1 MMESRLRKTFTK
13 KERLCGKSA
22 ISRLLAKGSSGY
34 AGCIRFTCMP
44 DNGDICD
51 RILVSVPKKL
61 FRRAVKRNLLKRR
74 IRESFRLQKHCLGD
88 AAFSDIMFVYNSKEV
103 KSFNEV
109 YQSIGKALEAMKVS
123 GRKSGSP
130 KCEETGQDPDAPSA
144 GQDIRPQ
151 YGI

>member
-22 ISRLLAKGSSGY
+22 ISRLLTKGSSGY

-44 DNGDICD
+44 DNGDVCD

-74 IRESFRLQKHCLGD
+74 IRESFRLQKQNLGD
-88 AAFSDIMFVYNSKEV
+88 AASSDIMFVYNSKEV

-109 YQSIGKALEAMKVS
+109 YQSIGKALETMKGI
-123 GRKSGSP
+123 GRKSGP
-130 KCEETGQDPDAPSA
+130 ARCEDTVPDTDGSS
-144 GQDIRPQ
+144 GGNDIRQ
-151 YGI
+151 

>member
-13 KERLCGKSA
+13 EERLCGKSA

-44 DNGDICD
+44 DNGDVCD

-88 AAFSDIMFVYNSKEV
+88 TVFSDMMFVYNSKEV
-103 KSFNEV
+103 KSFNEI
-109 YQSIGKALEAMKVS
+109 YQSIGKALETMKGI
-123 GRKSGSP
+123 GRKSTSSKCDDPWQGPDGS
-130 KCEETGQDPDAPSA
+130 SA
-144 GQDIRPQ
+144 AQEI
-151 YGI
+151 

>member
-1 MMESRLRKTFTK
+1 MMDSRLSKTFTK
-13 KERLCGKSA
+13 RERLCGKGA
-22 ISRLLAKGSSGY
+22 ISRLLSKGLSGY

-44 DNGDICD
+44 DNGDVCD

-88 AAFSDIMFVYNSKEV
+88 AACSDIMFVYNSKEV

-109 YQSIGKALEAMKVS
+109 YQSIGKVLETIRGA
-123 GRKSGSP
+123 GRKSIPDRCSDN
-130 KCEETGQDPDAPSA
+130 CPDAGGSS
-144 GQDIRPQ
+144 GDRESD
-151 YGI
+151 

>member
-1 MMESRLRKTFTK
+1 MMDSRLSKTFTK

-22 ISRLLAKGSSGY
+22 ITRLLAKGSSGY

-44 DNGDICD
+44 DNGDVCD

-74 IRESFRLQKHCLGD
+74 IRESFRLQKHCLED
-88 AAFSDIMFVYNSKEV
+88 AAYSDIMFVYNSKEI

-109 YQSIGKALEAMKVS
+109 YQSIGKALETMKSIDRKYSSSRCEDTDQKADGRS
-123 GRKSGSP
+123 GRK
-130 KCEETGQDPDAPSA
+130 
-144 GQDIRPQ
+144 DI
-151 YGI
+151 

>member
-22 ISRLLAKGSSGY
+22 ISRLLAKGLSGY
-34 AGCIRFTCMP
+34 AGCIRFTCLP

-74 IRESFRLQKHCLGD
+74 IRESFRLQKQCLGD
-88 AAFSDIMFVYNSKEV
+88 AACSDIMFVYNSKEI

-109 YQSIGKALEAMKVS
+109 YQSVGKALESMKNLD
-123 GRKSGSP
+123 RDSGSSRFRDTSP
-130 KCEETGQDPDAPSA
+130 VTDEPSA
-144 GQDIRPQ
+144 RK
-151 YGI
+151 GI

>member
-1 MMESRLRKTFTK
+1 MMESRLRKTLTK

-44 DNGDICD
+44 DNGDVCD

-88 AAFSDIMFVYNSKEV
+88 AACSDIMFVYNSKEV
-103 KSFNEV
+103 KSFNDV
-109 YQSIGKALEAMKVS
+109 YQSIGKALETMKGIS
-123 GRKSGSP
+123 RRSGSSR
-130 KCEETGQDPDAPSA
+130 CDDTGQDTEASS
-144 GQDIRPQ
+144 GGKDI
-151 YGI
+151 

>member
-22 ISRLLAKGSSGY
+22 ISRLLTKGSSGY

-44 DNGDICD
+44 DNGDVCD

-88 AAFSDIMFVYNSKEV
+88 AACSDIMFVYNSKEI
-103 KSFNEV
+103 KPFQEV
-109 YQSIGKALEAMKVS
+109 YQSVGKALETMRVS
-123 GRKSGSP
+123 GRRSVSTRCGDTGPDTDCSSGG
-130 KCEETGQDPDAPSA
+130 K
-144 GQDIRPQ
+144 DI
-151 YGI
+151 